1 MKVVRNMTSR
11 LVWLT
16 MTAAAM
22 LLSQQALA
30 VGTDAGV
37 TVANQAQVDYE
48 VATIAQEPILS
59 DPAGNSTP
67 GLLSGANTTDFMVD
81 NRVDFTLVEF
91 GLIGPTQ
98 VNPGQADAVTTFQ
111 LTNTGNA
118 TQDYDLAAANLA
130 TGVSVNGNVDSAD
143 MSGLRTFAD
152 TNGSGD
158 FNAGD
163 LAFVDELAED
173 ASILIFIVAN
183 AATSLVNG
191 DVGNVE
197 MTATT
202 HDSGTVGTLDP
213 LTADDAGIPD
223 SAATVEVVF
232 ADDGAGAVGD
242 GLETAQDGYIVSSA
256 ALTITKTSQ
265 VLSDPFNLGVN
276 PKAIPGATIEYTVTV
291 QNTGAVDAEQ
301 VQIADVLDANL
312 TLLLGQYGGAG
323 QDVEID
329 VGGGTTVT
337 TCSFDAADGDGDG
350 CGTAGAT
357 LTIDPVG
364 GLTVGTVATDNPAV
378 IRYQATI
385 N

>member
-1 MKVVRNMTSR
+1 MKIAGSVAGRI
-11 LVWLT
+11 LVLA
-16 MTAAAM
+16 TAAGAL

-37 TVANQAQVDYE
+37 TVSNQAQVDYE

-67 GLLSGANTTDFMVD
+67 GLGSGANTTDFVVD

-91 GLIGPTQ
+91 GLIGATQ
-98 VNPGQADAVTTFQ
+98 VNPGQANPVTTFQ

-118 TQDYDLAAANLA
+118 TQDYSLTAVNLAAGA
-130 TGVSVNGNVDSAD
+130 TVNGNTDTDD
-143 MSGLRTFAD
+143 MSNLRVFAD

-163 LAFVDELAED
+163 LTFVDELAED
-173 ASILIFIVAN
+173 ASILVFIVAD
-183 AATSLVNG
+183 APTSLVNG
-191 DVGNVE
+191 DVANVE

-213 LTADDAGIPD
+213 LTTDDAGIPD

-232 ADDGAGAVGD
+232 ADDGAGVVGD
-242 GLETAQDGYIVSSA
+242 GIQTAQDGYIVSSA
-256 ALTITKTSQ
+256 ALTITKTSE
-265 VLSDPFNLGVN
+265 VISDPFNLGVN
-276 PKAIPGATIEYTVTV
+276 PKAIPGATIEYSITVL
-291 QNTGAVDAEQ
+291 NTGAVDAEQ
-301 VQIADVLDANL
+301 VQVADVLDANL

-323 QDVEID
+323 QDVQID
-329 VGGGTTVT
+329 VGSGTTVT

-364 GLTVGTVATDNPAV
+364 GLTVGTVATDNPA
-378 IRYQATI
+378 IIKYQATI

>member
-1 MKVVRNMTSR
+1 MKVVKSMTSR
-11 LVWLT
+11 IVWLA
-16 MTAAAM
+16 MTAGAL

-67 GLLSGANTTDFMVD
+67 GLGSGANTTDFVVD

-91 GLIGPTQ
+91 GLIGATQ
-98 VNPGQADAVTTFQ
+98 VNPGQANAVTTFQ

-118 TQDYDLAAANLA
+118 TQDYDLAAVNLA
-130 TGVSVNGNVDSAD
+130 IGVSVNGNVDSAD
-143 MSGLRTFAD
+143 MSNLRAFAD
-152 TNGSGD
+152 TDGSGD
-158 FNAGD
+158 FSGGD
-163 LAFVDELAED
+163 DVFVDELAED
-173 ASILIFIVAN
+173 AGILVFIVAD
-183 AATSLVNG
+183 APTSLVNN

-197 MTATT
+197 LTATT
-202 HDSGTVGTLDP
+202 HDSGTVATLDP
-213 LTADDAGIPD
+213 LTTDDAGIPD

-232 ADDGAGAVGD
+232 ADDGLGVVGD

-265 VLSDPFNLGVN
+265 VLSDPFNLAVN
-276 PKAIPGATIEYTVTV
+276 PKAIPGATIQYTITV

-301 VQIADVLDANL
+301 VQVADVLDANL
-312 TLLLGQYGGAG
+312 TLLLGAYGGAG

-329 VGGGTTVT
+329 LGGGTTVT

-364 GLTVGTVATDNPAV
+364 GLTVGTVATENPAV

>member
-1 MKVVRNMTSR
+1 MNVSKKMSSR
-11 LVWLT
+11 MVWLA
-16 MTAAAM
+16 MTAGAM

-37 TVANQAQVDYE
+37 TIANQAQVDYE

-59 DPAGNSTP
+59 DPAGNSVP
-67 GLLSGANTTDFMVD
+67 GLLSGANTTDFVVD

-91 GLIGPTQ
+91 GLIGATQ

-118 TQDYDLAAANLA
+118 TQDYALSAANLA
-130 TGVSVNGNVDSAD
+130 LTVVVNGNADSAD
-143 MSGLRTFAD
+143 MSNLRAYAD

-163 LAFVDELAED
+163 DTFVDELAED
-173 ASILIFIVAN
+173 ASILVFIVAD
-183 AATSLVNG
+183 ASTSLVDG
-191 DVGNVE
+191 EVANVE
-197 MTATT
+197 LTATT
-202 HDSGTVGTLDP
+202 HDSGTVGTLDA
-213 LTADDAGIPD
+213 LTTDDAGIPD

-232 ADDGAGAVGD
+232 ADDGLGVVGD
-242 GLETAQDGYIVSSA
+242 GIAAAQDGYIVSSA

-276 PKAIPGATIEYTVTV
+276 PKAIPGATIEYTITV
-291 QNTGAVDAEQ
+291 QNNGAIDAEQ
-301 VQIADVLDANL
+301 VQIGDVLDGNL

-323 QDVEID
+323 ADVEID
-329 VGGGTTVT
+329 LGGGTTVT
-337 TCSFDAADGDGDG
+337 TCSLDAADADADG

-357 LTIDPVG
+357 LTIDPVA
-364 GLTVGTVATDNPAV
+364 GLTVGTLATDNPAV

-385 N
+385 D